1 MLKYDRGGAEQ
12 LIPPRTEDREMIGF
26 YNYTVILTYMGAVAG
41 AAGLAFAAGGKTF
54 PALLCL
60 LFAGI
65 CDMFDGAVART
76 KKRTEAEKKFGIW
89 IDSLTDMVCFAVLPT
104 MIGWSYGMKEWYY
117 IPIFAAFILGAIIRL
132 GYYGV
137 TEEERQ
143 TVETGKRAAYDGM
156 PVTTSAAIFPVVW
169 VILTCLGLKAEICT
183 YVYAAVLALSA
194 FAFVGKFK
202 IKKPGKTGITVIA
215 VLGAVL
221 AAAMVLIKVL

>member
-1 MLKYDRGGAEQ
+1 ML
-12 LIPPRTEDREMIGF
+12 GF

-41 AAGLAFAAGGKTF
+41 AVGLALAASGKTF
-54 PALLCL
+54 GALLCL

-76 KKRTEAEKKFGIW
+76 KKRTESEKKFGIW
-89 IDSLTDMVCFAVLPT
+89 IDSLTDTVCFGVLPT
-104 MIGWSYGMKEWYY
+104 LIGWSYGMKEWYY
-117 IPIFAAFILGAIIRL
+117 YPIFAAFILGAIIRL

-143 TVETGKRAAYDGM
+143 TVETGKRASYDGM

-169 VILTCLGLKAEICT
+169 ALLTFIGVSANICT
-183 YVYAAVLALSA
+183 YVYAAVLLLSA

-202 IKKPGKTGITVIA
+202 IKKPGKIGITVIA

-221 AAAMVLIKVL
+221 AAAMVLIKLL